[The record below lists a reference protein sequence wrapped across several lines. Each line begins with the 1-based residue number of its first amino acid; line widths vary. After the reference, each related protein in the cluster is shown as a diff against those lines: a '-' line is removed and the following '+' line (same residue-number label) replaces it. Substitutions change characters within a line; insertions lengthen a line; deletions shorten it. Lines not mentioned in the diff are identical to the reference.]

1 MSTTSTTTIW
11 LAISGLVLVLAGPIS
26 YALLLRVPWIRATAA
41 PNLALAA
48 VGLILG
54 VVAAARAGHGW
65 PAWLAAGDVLL
76 TLMFV
81 GVLFGLFRLPTP
93 SKVPADQATAPD
105 FTLPDQDGRPVTLSS
120 FRGKGPVLL
129 VFYRGHW

>member
-1 MSTTSTTTIW
+1 MSTTTTTTTW

-54 VVAAARAGHGW
+54 VVAASRAGHGW

-76 TLMFV
+76 TLMF
-81 GVLFGLFRLPTP
+81 GRTLRLSNLDRP